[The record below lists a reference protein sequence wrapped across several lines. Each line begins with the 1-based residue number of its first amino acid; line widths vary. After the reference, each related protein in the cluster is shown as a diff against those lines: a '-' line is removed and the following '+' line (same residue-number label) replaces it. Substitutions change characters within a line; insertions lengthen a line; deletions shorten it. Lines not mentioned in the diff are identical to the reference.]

1 MNIDAVTVRPMQP
14 EELDDVANLRAVGF
28 GGEADQAK
36 TRLQET
42 PRYDFS
48 HIFVAEHNGQVVGT
62 ATIFPVQMWLSGV
75 PLRLGAV
82 AGVAVLPEF
91 RNKGIAAKLMNFS
104 ILDMHTQGHALT
116 ALYPFSHSYYHR
128 FNYAAISDLH
138 VYHISPDNIDIT
150 GDVEKVRPFE
160 EDDLPMLRATYKG
173 QLTWH
178 NGWFTRS
185 NEWWDKIIE
194 RWPNF
199 MVFDNDGW
207 IEGYFSYFYSTDK
220 DGNKVMSIKEF
231 FAAEPEA
238 YQAMMGY
245 LARQKLVDIIEIQA
259 PADTPLRHSLKEPVA
274 FNAQNRGWI
283 FNDLCHVV
291 AGPMGRIIDLPKA
304 LTTRFYTR
312 GMSGE
317 RVFKV
322 TDPIIAANQDPI
334 VFRLVDGRA
343 ETRPANGEAVQV
355 ETDIATLTQV
365 VCGYMKAKD
374 ARMLGKFRTDEDT
387 ASWLDQIIVD
397 TPLNIQGGD
406 WF

>member
-1 MNIDAVTVRPMQP
+1 MNLDAVTIRPMQP
-14 EELDDVANLRAVGF
+14 EELDDVANLRAIGF
-28 GGEADQAK
+28 GGEPEQAK
-36 TRLQET
+36 TRLQDN
-42 PRYDFS
+42 PRYDSS
-48 HIFVAEHNGQVVGT
+48 HIFVAELNGQVVGT
-62 ATIFPVQMWLSGV
+62 ATIFPAKMWLSGV
-75 PLRLGAV
+75 PLNTGAV

-91 RNKGIAAKLMNFS
+91 RNKGIAAKLMTTS
-104 ILDMHTQGHALT
+104 ILNMHAQDYALT
-116 ALYPFSHSYYHR
+116 ALYPFSHKYYHR
-128 FNYAAISDLH
+128 FDYAAISDLH
-138 VYHISPDNIDIT
+138 VYYISPDNIAIT
-150 GDVEKVRPFE
+150 GDVNKVRPFE
-160 EDDLPMLRATYKG
+160 ADDLPMLRATYKG

-185 NEWWDKIIE
+185 NEWWDKIVE

-220 DGNKVMSIKEF
+220 DGNKVMSVKEF

-238 YQAMMGY
+238 YQALMGY
-245 LARQKLVDIIEIQA
+245 LAQQNLVDIIEFLA
-259 PADTPLRHSLKEPVA
+259 PADTLLRHSLKDPVA
-274 FNAQNRGWI
+274 FNAKNRSWV
-283 FNDLCHVV
+283 FNDLCHVT
-291 AGPMGRIIDLPKA
+291 AGPMGRIIDLSKA

-322 TDPIIAANQDPI
+322 TDPIIAANEEPI

-343 ETRPANGEAVQV
+343 ETRPANGEAVQI

-365 VCGYMKAKD
+365 ICGYMKAKD

-387 ASWLDQIIVD
+387 ASWLDKIIVD